1 MGGKLGTRLID
12 DGLSILFREVL
23 ELLIALQSLLH
34 RVGLIARDMTGNILA
49 LLPGLKLVVRPL
61 RPLGHN
67 GEFAPFHA
75 FDLSDVLAEL
85 SRVHDI
91 ISSTID
97 IMSRKI

>member
-1 MGGKLGTRLID
+1 MGGKFGTRLID
-12 DGLSILFREVL
+12 DGLSILASEVL
-23 ELLIALQSLLH
+23 ELLIALQSVLH

-49 LLPGLKLVVRPL
+49 VLSGLKLVVRPL

-85 SRVHDI
+85 SGVYDTI
-91 ISSTID
+91 CSNID